1 MLNPFTNGARFTQ
14 TVHGPSPRVSPNR
27 ARKAYDRH
35 VGSTA
40 LMMPVRPANDW
51 VEEPNL
57 DTHEFT
63 EDPKAVNEFPA
74 LVHPSSVSL

>member
-14 TVHGPSPRVSPNR
+14 TALAPSPHVSPNR

-51 VEEPNL
+51 VE

-63 EDPKAVNEFPA
+63 EDPKAVNEFPV
-74 LVHPSSVSL
+74 LVHRSSASL